1 MNMDELK
8 AMMAADSKVDDT
20 VLDQESTKIPQ
31 LHNKYLNLLH
41 EERLRYKKLEADH
54 KTLYRRKWEYYT
66 GKLDKEELDEL
77 GWEPFQKKIL
87 RGDVNIYLDSD
98 SEITISTARMSYSS
112 TKLQLIEDYMKSI
125 NNRNW
130 NIRNAIEWRKFL
142 HGS

>member
-1 MNMDELK
+1 
-8 AMMAADSKVDDT
+8 VDDT

-31 LHNKYLNLLH
+31 LHNKYLVLLH

-54 KTLYRRKWEYYT
+54 KTLYRKKWEYYT
-66 GKLDKEELDEL
+66 GKMDKEELDEL

-98 SEITISTARMSYSS
+98 SDITTSNARMSYSS

>member
-8 AMMAADSKVDDT
+8 TMMADDSKVDDT
-20 VLDQESTKIPQ
+20 ILDQESTKIPQ

-41 EERLRYKKLEADH
+41 EERLRYKKLESDH
-54 KTLYRRKWEYYT
+54 KTLYRHKWEYYT
-66 GKLDKEELDEL
+66 GKLDKKELDEL

-98 SEITISTARMSYSS
+98 SDITISTARMSYSS
-112 TKLQLIEDYMKSI
+112 AKLQLIEDYMKSI

>member
-1 MNMDELK
+1 MRLDDIRKMVAKD
-8 AMMAADSKVDDT
+8 VIIDDT
-20 VLDQESTKIPQ
+20 MLDMESIKIPQ

>member
-8 AMMAADSKVDDT
+8 AMMSSDSKVDDT
-20 VLDQESTKIPQ
+20 ILDQESTKIPQ

-54 KTLYRRKWEYYT
+54 KTLYRHKWEYYT
-66 GKLDKEELDEL
+66 GKLDKEELDKL

-98 SEITISTARMSYSS
+98 SEITTSTARMSYSS
-112 TKLQLIEDYMKSI
+112 AKLQLIEDYMKSI

>member
-31 LHNKYLNLLH
+31 LHNKYLVLLH

-54 KTLYRRKWEYYT
+54 KTLYRKKWEYYT
-66 GKLDKEELDEL
+66 GKMDKEELDEL

-98 SEITISTARMSYSS
+98 SDITTSNARMSYSS